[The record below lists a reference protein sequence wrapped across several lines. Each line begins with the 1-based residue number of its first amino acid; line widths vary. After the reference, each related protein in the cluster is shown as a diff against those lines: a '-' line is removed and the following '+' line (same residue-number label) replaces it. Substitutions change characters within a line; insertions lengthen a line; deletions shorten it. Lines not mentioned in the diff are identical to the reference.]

1 MYGKIHLIILVIMTC
16 ILVGVYQYFF
26 TFTLKM
32 QEICFSDA
40 LVSYLPYT
48 LS

>member
-1 MYGKIHLIILVIMTC
+1 MYFIIWVIMTC

-32 QEICFSDA
+32 QEIRFSDA
-40 LVSYLPYT
+40 LMSYLPYIT
-48 LS
+48 QKTK